1 MNKAFVRDAEPT
13 VSAVRDAARSAN
25 RSDRRRS
32 MPLSAPR
39 SGHNWARRPVSAR
52 PKLAPSLILTHS
64 NGMVSVGQLVK
75 PVYPKDPAAPI
86 CACFGFTSEEIEAD
100 VREGV
105 ATRTRA
111 LIERAKSSAA
121 RCSQMAANG
130 QSCVPAVQRV
140 FHEVPPALT
149 PAG

>member
-1 MNKAFVRDAEPT
+1 
-13 VSAVRDAARSAN
+13 
-25 RSDRRRS
+25 

-39 SGHNWARRPVSAR
+39 SGRNWARRPVFAHGDLPR
-52 PKLAPSLILTHS
+52 RLFRRIRAA
-64 NGMVSVGQLVK
+64 VSVGQLVK

-111 LIERAKSSAA
+111 LIEAA
-121 RCSQMAANG
+121 QIVCSPLFANG
-130 QSCVPAVQRV
+130 GQRPIVRSGRPAI

-149 PAG
+149 PAD